1 MKVNRKKAQLN
12 SSVDFTPMIDVVF
25 QLILFFLVSTTFI
38 QVPGITVNLPKSST
52 ANDVKLEQI
61 IITVKDEGNIYFNE
75 QKSDFVLL
83 DMSLS
88 EFDTGDILKEN
99 YPVILQADGDVK
111 NSTIV
116 RIFDI
121 LRHNGFVSISL
132 RTTEY

>member
-61 IITVKDEGNIYFNE
+61 IITVKDEGDIYFNE

-116 RIFDI
+116 RIFDV
-121 LRHNGFVSISL
+121 LRQNGFVSISL